1 MLLAGDVGGTKTFIG
16 LFTHG
21 DGRPTAID
29 VRSYRTLDFGS
40 LTALC
45 RQFLKDA
52 ATDAGKIRSAC
63 FGVAGPIVER
73 RAQLTNVPW
82 EVDADA
88 LCRDLPVPNTD
99 LLNDLEAM
107 AWAVPVLRG
116 DELAVLREGGGDRRV
131 ENRGSAALIAAG
143 TGLGIALLPR
153 VDGRLLPQPS
163 EGGHADFAA
172 RTPEELTLL
181 NALVREYG
189 RAELEQVLSGPGL
202 VNIHRFVYPH
212 RCATLSQPHESGDFA
227 ALITKAALD
236 AGCPQCRKTL
246 EMFVSVYGASAG
258 NLALVTLATSGVY
271 LGGGIAPRILPA
283 LRWPMF
289 EEAFCAKAPLDALM
303 RRIPVRVILNPE
315 AGLIGA
321 ATFLN
326 NFRRLGPDQVE
337 Q

>member
-16 LFTHG
+16 LFARS

-29 VRSYRTLDFGS
+29 VRSYRTLDFDS
-40 LTALC
+40 LTTLC
-45 RQFLKDA
+45 REFLKDA
-52 ATDAGKIRSAC
+52 ATDARRIRSAC
-63 FGVAGPIVER
+63 FGVAGPIVGR

-88 LCRDLPVPNTD
+88 ICRDLPIASAH

-107 AWAVPVLRG
+107 AWSVPVLHG
-116 DELAVLREGGGDRRV
+116 DEVAVLREGEGLADHQGG
-131 ENRGSAALIAAG
+131 AALIAAG

-153 VDGRLLPQPS
+153 VAGGLLPQPS

-172 RTPEELTLL
+172 RTPEEQ
-181 NALVREYG
+181 ALQNGLFREHG

-202 VNIHRFVYPH
+202 VNIHRFLYAH
-212 RCATLSQPHESGDFA
+212 QCATLSKPHEPGDFA
-227 ALITKAALD
+227 ALISQAALE

-246 EMFVSVYGASAG
+246 EVFVSVYGASAG

-283 LRWPMF
+283 LRWPVF
-289 EEAFCAKAPLDALM
+289 EEAFCAKAPLDPLM
-303 RRIPVRVILNPE
+303 RRIPVKVILNAA

-326 NFRRLGPDQVE
+326 SKA
-337 Q
+337 

>member
-16 LFTHG
+16 LFAHG
-21 DGRPTAID
+21 GGRPTVVD
-29 VRSYRTLDFGS
+29 VRSYPTLDFVS

-45 RQFLKDA
+45 RQFLQDA
-52 ATDAGKIRSAC
+52 ATDARKIRSAC
-63 FGVAGPIVER
+63 FGVAGPIVGR

-88 LCRDLPVPNTD
+88 ICRDLPVPD
-99 LLNDLEAM
+99 AHLLNDLEAM
-107 AWAVPVLRG
+107 AWAVPVLRD
-116 DELAVLREGGGDRRV
+116 DELAVLREDDGPAEHEGG
-131 ENRGSAALIAAG
+131 AALIAAG

-202 VNIHRFVYPH
+202 VNIHRFVYAH
-212 RCATLSQPHESGDFA
+212 RCPTLSQPHEPGDLP
-227 ALITKAALD
+227 ALISHGALVAA
-236 AGCPQCRKTL
+236 CPQCRKTL
-246 EMFVSVYGASAG
+246 EMFVSAYGAAAG
-258 NLALVTLATSGVY
+258 NLALVALATSGVY
-271 LGGGIAPRILPA
+271 LGGGIAPRILEA
-283 LRWPMF
+283 LRWPIF
-289 EEAFCAKAPLDALM
+289 EQAFCAKAPLDALM
-303 RRIPVRVILNPE
+303 HRIPVRVILNPE
-315 AGLIGA
+315 AGMIGA

-326 NFRRLGPDQVE
+326 TAV
-337 Q
+337 